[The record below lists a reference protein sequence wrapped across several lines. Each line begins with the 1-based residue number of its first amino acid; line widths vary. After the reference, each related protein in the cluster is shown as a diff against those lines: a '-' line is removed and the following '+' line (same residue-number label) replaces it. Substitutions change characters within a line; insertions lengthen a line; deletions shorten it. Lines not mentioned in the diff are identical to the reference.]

1 MSESE
6 LRQFWNDRMKDAH
19 DIQRSL
25 SGSDRELAR
34 QAADL
39 LERMRQLD
47 SQRSL
52 QDPQEAARLQSSII
66 QGFRALEL
74 KMGLKLQ
81 ERKANL
87 QLFNQEEVPLEYR
100 KAVEEYYKSLAR
112 SKGNTG
118 K

>member
-6 LRQFWNDRMKDAH
+6 WRQFWGERMRDVQ

-25 SGSDRELAR
+25 SDDRELAR
-34 QAADL
+34 QVADL

-47 SQRSL
+47 NQRSL
-52 QDPQEAARLQSSII
+52 QDPQEVARLQSSII

-74 KMGLKLQ
+74 KMSLRLQ
-81 ERKANL
+81 GRKENL
-87 QLFNQEEVPLEYR
+87 QLFNQEEVPLQYR

-112 SKGNTG
+112 SKANTG